1 MWREGATLEAD
12 QAHTVVLRHVQDFG
26 DKVKG
31 WFGFGSLGSN
41 AGARKPSERSVVLG
55 CRPKPAS
62 ATPAATQP
70 AANGTAGAPAEG
82 TSDPPVSG
90 NVSAPPPTA
99 PSAASNTTEVAFFCT
114 AHILE
119 PPLGAADPT
128 TVITFL
134 PTLRVENLLPFPMDF
149 RVMPVVRRH
158 TSACV
163 SLQQWAIPNS
173 HKRVRTTNQ
182 VEDVLCFEGHLAPAD
197 TQDMLVPRLPI
208 RSQLPGGD
216 NPAASFSVA
225 GGASNADG
233 SAYGAAESKQSD
245 AAGSDGGGGSD
256 LASPYDIGLGIRIL
270 LPAIESLG
278 WSEEPRSRTQTVIG
292 DGAACTSVTLRSPGA
307 TSGRLVLRVERGFA
321 GTVPL
326 PTRVITDDGELEAEG
341 FDDAE
346 V

>member
-1 MWREGATLEAD
+1 M
-12 QAHTVVLRHVQDFG
+12 
-26 DKVKG
+26 
-31 WFGFGSLGSN
+31 
-41 AGARKPSERSVVLG
+41 
-55 CRPKPAS
+55 
-62 ATPAATQP
+62 
-70 AANGTAGAPAEG
+70 
-82 TSDPPVSG
+82 
-90 NVSAPPPTA
+90 
-99 PSAASNTTEVAFFCT
+99 
-114 AHILE
+114 
-119 PPLGAADPT
+119 
-128 TVITFL
+128 
-134 PTLRVENLLPFPMDF
+134 
-149 RVMPVVRRH
+149 
-158 TSACV
+158 
-163 SLQQWAIPNS
+163 
-173 HKRVRTTNQ
+173 
-182 VEDVLCFEGHLAPAD
+182 LCFEGHLAPAD

-245 AAGSDGGGGSD
+245 AAGSDGGGGGSD